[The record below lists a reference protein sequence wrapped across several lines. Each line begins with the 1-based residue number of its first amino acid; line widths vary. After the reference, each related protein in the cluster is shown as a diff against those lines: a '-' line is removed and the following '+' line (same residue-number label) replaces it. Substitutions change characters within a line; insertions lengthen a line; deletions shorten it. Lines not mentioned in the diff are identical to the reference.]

1 MKKPIHQKLNK
12 TNTLF
17 LVMLIGAFL
26 LPNNSYANTP
36 TPERFFVDENR
47 LFGYVSGNSCGDKTC
62 NSDEVC
68 QKEYRGVL
76 PIESDTTAGLSKT
89 TTFTCVKARP
99 IQAPASPFRGE
110 TGCAVGPG
118 GGLLGSVL
126 GDTVSGLVGNG
137 LTGLVGGIS
146 LVGTGGGLFGLPSAY
161 TFINP
166 NQVITDTLL
175 NGLSP
180 NANFNDLIGFGVN
193 NGDNCESYNN
203 INRVIDTRRLTAPLP
218 VDIFNPLPLPVNV
231 TSPTPLPVV
240 VVDDLALYQQKELID
255 APLAAKQKAQTI
267 ATISDT
273 LRAQI
278 STDNLIPNNLF
289 DTTKL
294 GIQAGALSTETGV
307 VNKDALLT
315 YGRYQNFSP
324 ERNEQLAQYF
334 RDLKDPNKS
343 KLPRETFT
351 EKCGNVSA
359 AQAGEISFECALL
372 VLQTNNNAND
382 IATNV
387 AFQAKAKSDLATDLL
402 KTELDQNG
410 GFFSTTAIP
419 NDRDPFNK
427 KNVTPGSI
435 TKGLTDKVVGAS
447 IDQAIIASG
456 TNCFEAIPNNI
467 LNASLRPVLTQG
479 MFNVNSNVLS
489 SVPLI
494 NSSDRARS
502 TSTTPVNGTGTV
514 TTTANGTTVT
524 GTATNFTTTFKVGDT
539 ITINGES
546 PKTISAITSNT
557 SLTVSSPFS
566 GTARNNVT
574 YTTSNNN
581 FQNPRN
587 FVNQTGSNFNPDQFF
602 QSLQNT
608 LLQNITNSL
617 SCVFRQQI
625 TSLLNGVLGNV
636 NIPGLGN
643 NVTRTITNTVGS
655 TVDRTIREGVNSIV
669 R

>member
-1 MKKPIHQKLNK
+1 MKNVIYQKLNK
-12 TNTLF
+12 NNILF
-17 LVMLIGAFL
+17 LIILIGVFL
-26 LPNNSYANTP
+26 LPNNSYANNP
-36 TPERFFVDENR
+36 APETFFIDENR
-47 LFGYVSGNSCGDKTC
+47 LFGYIDGNRCGDKTC
-62 NSDEVC
+62 NADDVC

-76 PIESDTTAGLSKT
+76 PIESDTTAGLPKT

-99 IQAPASPFRGE
+99 VQAPASPYRGAQ
-110 TGCAVGPG
+110 GCGVAPG
-118 GGLLGSVL
+118 GGILGGIIGSVL
-126 GDTVSGLVGNG
+126 SSTLTGGLS
-137 LTGLVGGIS
+137 GLVGGITGS
-146 LVGTGGGLFGLPSAY
+146 LGANFSPFSEFNNITGGLTSNLTSNLTNGIINGNLSSSFRDPLGADLGDFNSFLGLGNALDDCNY
-161 TFINP
+161 TNV
-166 NQVITDTLL
+166 NQVID
-175 NGLSP
+175 S
-180 NANFNDLIGFGVN
+180 
-193 NGDNCESYNN
+193 
-203 INRVIDTRRLTAPLP
+203 RRLIAPLP

-273 LRAQI
+273 LRAQV
-278 STDNLIPNNLF
+278 SNDNLIPNNLF

-294 GIQAGALSTETGV
+294 GIEAGALSTTTGV

-315 YGRYQNFSP
+315 YGGYQNFSLAK
-324 ERNEQLAQYF
+324 NEQLAQYF
-334 RDLKDPNKS
+334 RDLQDPNKS

-359 AQAGEISFECALL
+359 ALAGEISFECALL

-427 KNVTPGSI
+427 KDVTPGSV
-435 TKGLTDKVVGAS
+435 TQGLTDKVVGAS

-489 SVPLI
+489 SVPFI
-494 NSSDRARS
+494 SDSDRARS
-502 TSTTPVNGTGTV
+502 TSNTPVNGTGTV

-524 GTATNFTTTFKVGDT
+524 GTSTTFTTTFKVGDT

-546 PKTISAITSNT
+546 PKTILAIASNT

-566 GTARNNVT
+566 ETARTNAT
-574 YTTSNNN
+574 YTISTNSL
-581 FQNPRN
+581 QNPRD
-587 FVNQTGSNFNPDQFF
+587 FVNQTGTNFNPNQFF

-625 TSLLNGVLGNV
+625 TSLLNGVLGNF
-636 NIPGLGN
+636 NIPGLG
-643 NVTRTITNTVGS
+643 
-655 TVDRTIREGVNSIV
+655 
-669 R
+669 

>member
-1 MKKPIHQKLNK
+1 MKNVIYQKLNK
-12 TNTLF
+12 NNILF
-17 LVMLIGAFL
+17 LVMLLSVFL
-26 LPNNSYANTP
+26 LPSNSYANSP
-36 TPERFFVDENR
+36 APETFFVDQNR

-62 NSDEVC
+62 NADEVC

-76 PIESDTTAGLSKT
+76 PIESDSNILGLPKT

-99 IQAPASPFRGE
+99 IQAPASPFRGD
-110 TGCAVGPG
+110 TGCAEGIS
-118 GGLLGSVL
+118 GLSGIL
-126 GDTVSGLVGNG
+126 GDTVSGLLGQGV
-137 LTGLVGGIS
+137 L
-146 LVGTGGGLFGLPSAY
+146 GGLFGGINLVGFGSSLFGGPSAY
-161 TFINP
+161 TFIKP
-166 NQVITDTLL
+166 GDIAGSLISSISDPLISQFRGLL
-175 NGLSP
+175 GDGGAGFNRLINLNLDGDDEC
-180 NANFNDLIGFGVN
+180 AN
-193 NGDNCESYNN
+193 YNN
-203 INRVIDTRRLTAPLP
+203 INTVIDTRRLTAPLP

-255 APLAAKQKAQTI
+255 APLAAKQKAETI

-278 STDNLIPNNLF
+278 SSDNLIPNNLF
-289 DTTKL
+289 DATKL

-307 VNKDALLT
+307 INKDALLT
-315 YGRYQNFSP
+315 YGGYQNFSL
-324 ERNEQLAQYF
+324 EKNEQLAQYF
-334 RDLKDPNKS
+334 RDLQDPNKS

-359 AQAGEISFECALL
+359 ALAGEISFECALL

-382 IATNV
+382 IAANSL
-387 AFQAKAKSDLATDLL
+387 FQAKAKSDLATDLL
-402 KTELDQNG
+402 KTELAQNG

-427 KNVTPGSI
+427 KDVTPGSV
-435 TKGLTDKVVGAS
+435 TQGLTDKVVGAS

-494 NSSDRARS
+494 TPSDRD
-502 TSTTPVNGTGTV
+502 G
-514 TTTANGTTVT
+514 AN
-524 GTATNFTTTFKVGDT
+524 
-539 ITINGES
+539 
-546 PKTISAITSNT
+546 
-557 SLTVSSPFS
+557 
-566 GTARNNVT
+566 
-574 YTTSNNN
+574 SNNL
-581 FQNPRN
+581 QNPRD
-587 FVNQTGSNFNPDQFF
+587 FVNQAGSNFNPDQFF

-636 NIPGLGN
+636 NIPGLGS
-643 NVTRTITNTVGS
+643 NVTRNITNTVGS
-655 TVDRTIREGVNSIV
+655 TVDRTIREGINSIV

>member
-1 MKKPIHQKLNK
+1 MKKLIYQNLNK
-12 TNTLF
+12 NNILF
-17 LVMLIGAFL
+17 LVMLLSVFL
-26 LPNNSYANTP
+26 LPSNSYANSP
-36 TPERFFVDENR
+36 APETFFVDQNR

-62 NSDEVC
+62 NADEVC

-76 PIESDTTAGLSKT
+76 PIESDTNTLGQTKT

-99 IQAPASPFRGE
+99 IQAPASPFRGD

-118 GGLLGSVL
+118 GGILGSVL

-146 LVGTGGGLFGLPSAY
+146 LIGTGGGLFGLPSAY

-166 NQVITDTLL
+166 SQIITDTLL

-255 APLAAKQKAQTI
+255 APLAAKQKAETI

-278 STDNLIPNNLF
+278 SSDNLIPNNLF
-289 DTTKL
+289 DATKL

-307 VNKDALLT
+307 INKDALLT
-315 YGRYQNFSP
+315 YGGYQNFSL
-324 ERNEQLAQYF
+324 EKNEQLAQYF
-334 RDLKDPNKS
+334 RDLQDPNKS

-402 KTELDQNG
+402 KTELAQNG

-427 KNVTPGSI
+427 KDVTPGSV
-435 TKGLTDKVVGAS
+435 TQGLTDKVVGAS

-494 NSSDRARS
+494 NPSDR
-502 TSTTPVNGTGTV
+502 
-514 TTTANGTTVT
+514 
-524 GTATNFTTTFKVGDT
+524 D
-539 ITINGES
+539 
-546 PKTISAITSNT
+546 SA
-557 SLTVSSPFS
+557 
-566 GTARNNVT
+566 A
-574 YTTSNNN
+574 SNNL
-581 FQNPRN
+581 QDPRD
-587 FVNQTGSNFNPDQFF
+587 FVNQAGSNFNPDQFF

-643 NVTRTITNTVGS
+643 NTTRTITNTVGS
-655 TVDRTIREGVNSIV
+655 TVDRTIREGINSIV

>member
-1 MKKPIHQKLNK
+1 MKKLIYQNLNK
-12 TNTLF
+12 NNILF
-17 LVMLIGAFL
+17 LVMLLSVFL
-26 LPNNSYANTP
+26 LPSNSYANSP
-36 TPERFFVDENR
+36 APETFFVDQNR

-62 NSDEVC
+62 NADEVC

-76 PIESDTTAGLSKT
+76 PIESDTNTLGQTKT

-99 IQAPASPFRGE
+99 IQAPASPFRGD

-118 GGLLGSVL
+118 GGILGSVL

-146 LVGTGGGLFGLPSAY
+146 LIGTGGGLFGLPSAY

-166 NQVITDTLL
+166 SQIITDTLL

-255 APLAAKQKAQTI
+255 APLAAKQKAETI

-278 STDNLIPNNLF
+278 SSDNLIPNNLF
-289 DTTKL
+289 DATKL

-307 VNKDALLT
+307 INKDALLT
-315 YGRYQNFSP
+315 YGGYQNFSL
-324 ERNEQLAQYF
+324 EKNEQLAQYF
-334 RDLKDPNKS
+334 RDLQDPNKS

-427 KNVTPGSI
+427 KNVTPGSV

-494 NSSDRARS
+494 NPSDR
-502 TSTTPVNGTGTV
+502 
-514 TTTANGTTVT
+514 
-524 GTATNFTTTFKVGDT
+524 D
-539 ITINGES
+539 
-546 PKTISAITSNT
+546 SA
-557 SLTVSSPFS
+557 
-566 GTARNNVT
+566 A
-574 YTTSNNN
+574 SNNL
-581 FQNPRN
+581 QDPRD
-587 FVNQTGSNFNPDQFF
+587 FVNQAGSNFNPDQFF

-643 NVTRTITNTVGS
+643 NTTRTITNTVGS
-655 TVDRTIREGVNSIV
+655 TVDRTIREGINSIV